1 MGKLWRARDGFVGT
15 MIGEYTTREGERGA
29 VLQQL
34 GTVVVHGAFT
44 AFGFVL
50 AEWILVRL
58 IRPRAAPDD
67 ASLHAD
73 RPDGRN

>member
-34 GTVVVHGAFT
+34 GTMVVH
-44 AFGFVL
+44 VYR
-50 AEWILVRL
+50 LVS
-58 IRPRAAPDD
+58 IEPMKEMK
-67 ASLHAD
+67 
-73 RPDGRN
+73 DG